1 MIMKSEHAAVIKVRE
16 CPVCGATNRVRYG
29 FNELIVDGACSFCGS
44 MVRWKRRV
52 PVAGT
57 GIRMVAEGEEPEFV
71 TLDQYDRVG
80 ELQ

>member
-1 MIMKSEHAAVIKVRE
+1 MKNEHAAVIKVKK
-16 CPVCGATNRVRYG
+16 CPVCGAMNHVLYG

-52 PVAGT
+52 PVAET
-57 GIRMVAEGEEPEFV
+57 GIWMTAQGEEPELV
-71 TLDQYDRVG
+71 TLDRYDQAG